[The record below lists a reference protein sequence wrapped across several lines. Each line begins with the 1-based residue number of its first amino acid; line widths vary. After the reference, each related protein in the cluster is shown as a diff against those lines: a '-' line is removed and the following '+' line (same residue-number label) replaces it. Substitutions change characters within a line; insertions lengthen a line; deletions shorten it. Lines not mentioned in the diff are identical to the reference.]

1 MKHTVSAS
9 SLILRGIQEPFVLNT
24 FEFCTIRENKL
35 IVINFL
41 SVHLATATDMFVPR
55 TRLLGTCTL
64 FSEAN
69 DNVDRK
75 RALSSV
81 NVLTDQTKCISSL
94 HGTFGLW
101 QWAPV
106 CVHPPP
112 PLKQKEGKR
121 VVHRLGAILCSVM
134 NEEVLR
140 DGPLFLDG
148 GEGGGCVAIFWAMD
162 FFFSCSDCA

>member
-35 IVINFL
+35 IVMNFL
-41 SVHLATATDMFVPR
+41 SVHLATATDMFVSR
-55 TRLLGTCTL
+55 TRLCTCTL

-94 HGTFGLW
+94 YGTFGL
-101 QWAPV
+101 
-106 CVHPPP
+106 
-112 PLKQKEGKR
+112 
-121 VVHRLGAILCSVM
+121 
-134 NEEVLR
+134 
-140 DGPLFLDG
+140 
-148 GEGGGCVAIFWAMD
+148 
-162 FFFSCSDCA
+162 